1 MVTGSMTNAIRFIQ
15 PTWRYVDVDQD
26 LCPSLF
32 YLFGICEYDWDGEVV
47 EIKIEEEVSEEDLE
61 NEEEA
66 GDEEEPADD
75 ALVVDQ

>member
-1 MVTGSMTNAIRFIQ
+1 MTNAIRFIQ
-15 PTWRYVDVDQD
+15 PTWRYVNVDGD

-61 NEEEA
+61 EEA
-66 GDEEEPADD
+66 GEEGEEAEGEPEAE
-75 ALVVDQ
+75 ALVVDF